1 MNLIKKLIFS
11 MKVEF
16 NDEVLKGEI
25 LIDRQLT
32 VFTGR
37 NGTGKSY
44 AAADIKKKSR
54 HAEFGRL
61 SPMRNAEIENQ
72 RKGVYLSKKI
82 GELVNRL
89 ETEMFGFEIKA
100 KDGVE
105 TVAFGGRTIDV
116 QKAPRSIEMFAPIIL
131 NLKYGT
137 FDGGLVVLDT
147 PEAYQDPHNQI
158 LIARFIA
165 RLANAGLKI
174 VLVTHSNYIIRE
186 LNNMI
191 MLSGVKDRRRAEFAE
206 IIDKYAIS
214 PECAISTTDVRAYNF
229 EGGEI
234 KETEIT
240 RHGFEV
246 KFVDDVIDRI
256 LQDRKLQWSDKL
268 NGLE

>member
-1 MNLIKKLIFS
+1 

-16 NDEVLKGEI
+16 NDEILKGEI

-174 VLVTHSNYIIRE
+174 VLVTHSDYILRE

-191 MLSGVKDRRRAEFAE
+191 LLTTVPEQREERKAKLMKHWKITDKMLLSP
-206 IIDKYAIS
+206 DK
-214 PECAISTTDVRAYNF
+214 VRFYNF
-229 EGGEI
+229 EKGEI
-234 KETEIT
+234 NELKWMDNNGFNPKPIEDTINELQSETQNLYYLL
-240 RHGFEV
+240 
-246 KFVDDVIDRI
+246 DY
-256 LQDRKLQWSDKL
+256 
-268 NGLE
+268 